1 MDSTPILLNLD
12 QFTFVAHWCQ
22 QTADSLTCGLA
33 VLQVDPFQMFPMF
46 LGWLL

>member
-1 MDSTPILLNLD
+1 MDSTPILLTLD
-12 QFTFVAHWCQ
+12 QWIFVAHWCQ

-33 VLQVDPFQMFPMF
+33 ILQVDPFQMMPTF